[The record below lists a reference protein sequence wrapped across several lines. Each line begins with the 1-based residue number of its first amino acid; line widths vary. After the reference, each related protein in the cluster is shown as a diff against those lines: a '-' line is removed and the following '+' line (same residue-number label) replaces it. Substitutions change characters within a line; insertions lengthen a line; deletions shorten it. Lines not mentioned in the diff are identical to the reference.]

1 MDFHTLTIL
10 DEPIAEIAGQLMLSD
25 LAILDG
31 SLDLEMKKM
40 KRRKDV
46 LQELLSRRFEED
58 ARKMLVANGKDTGTV
73 NLQTNAI
80 TVKVVFAKKVEWD
93 QAKLAEA
100 LNKLPAA
107 DARHYAKVELKVDER
122 KFTAAPPAIQAVL
135 QDARTVKV
143 AKPSFSFAVDD
154 AEAA

>member
-1 MDFHTLTIL
+1 MDLTIL
-10 DEPIAEIAGQLMLSD
+10 DSPAALSLTGLMVTD
-25 LAILDG
+25 LRALDAM
-31 SLDLEMKKM
+31 LDVESFTL

-46 LQELLSRRFEED
+46 LHELMSRRFEED

-93 QAKLAEA
+93 QVKLAEA

>member
-1 MDFHTLTIL
+1 MDLLTAL
-10 DEPIAEIAGQLMLSD
+10 NTKPLPELVGELMISD
-25 LAILDG
+25 LAALERILDNEAV
-31 SLDLEMKKM
+31 LL
-40 KRRKDV
+40 RVRKDKFQAI
-46 LQELLSRRFEED
+46 LARRFEED

-122 KFTAAPPAIQAVL
+122 KFTAALPAIQAVL

-154 AEAA
+154 AEAT